1 MRKKRMKR
9 FWLVSAIAFV
19 WLVAV
24 LVLLFNEILKNSREV
39 VLRANTTAEVEEKKD
54 ENTKEEKEE
63 WTDNPTADVQ
73 ETENKENETTNEEP
87 KQPVEEKKEE
97 PQVKTEVPN
106 HYTTRLTSFWP
117 AENNGENIC
126 TASGLCMQH
135 MTENENGWYMYK
147 GRLAIATASTRLGSS
162 SQKTYKLYQEVTL
175 VINGRSY
182 PAIVVDVCGACQRKN
197 IIDLYVKDGAH
208 SITTTAE
215 IYY

>member
-1 MRKKRMKR
+1 MRKKRMKG
-9 FWLVSAIAFV
+9 FTIVTIIALIWLISI
-19 WLVAV
+19 LVV
-24 LVLLFNEILKNSREV
+24 LFNEISKNSKEV
-39 VLRANTTAEVEEKKD
+39 VLKANSAAEVEEKK
-54 ENTKEEKEE
+54 EEEEKEVVELPEEPKEEKEE
-63 WTDNPTADVQ
+63 P
-73 ETENKENETTNEEP
+73 KEEKEEP
-87 KQPVEEKKEE
+87 KQSVEEKKEE
-97 PQVKTEVPN
+97 PQVNTMVPN

-117 AENNGENIC
+117 AENNDENIC

-135 MTENENGWYMYK
+135 MTENENGWYMYN

-175 VINGRSY
+175 VINGKTY